1 MNTFQT
7 LMANLVKISLR
18 ENFLSIQLN
27 NVHVFISDIK
37 RKRRTRHVQ
46 NIRLLRNKDASWDGF
61 PVILNLEK

>member
-18 ENFLSIQLN
+18 DNFLSTQLN

-37 RKRRTRHVQ
+37 RKRRTRYVQ